1 MRVRARVLKY
11 LFGCSLGLLA
21 LAAARVAIADP
32 PSASPPAPPAA
43 IQMADIPLRADSDT
57 RYAEGVLQRVAVT
70 DPDATLGPALEAI
83 GKSADEKLY
92 EFQPAQLR
100 TLPIMRVESLERH
113 WVFDANRLAR
123 WQADL
128 RQATAWYAS
137 DAAELLRRRAAW
149 QAIKD
154 SSSAAGLPPALA
166 DRVDAVQAQLT
177 AAAQAL
183 SIPLS
188 RQAALEQRANAVEER
203 IKAGHRAVSDAI
215 NDIDARLMRI
225 DSPPLWDAGKSQD
238 TGEDTLALL
247 RTGLDIEVRFARDY
261 GAAGSGNQR
270 ALHVLQLLLL
280 PLLLWLARKSRDA
293 IRAGVMSETAAGV
306 LGRPLSTWLLLSMLG
321 VLALEPDAPL
331 MVQQVALV
339 LAAVPVLRLLPP
351 SARRQLDQWPH
362 VITALFLA
370 ERLGFLFLANTLF
383 YRLSTVALTA
393 LALAAILWL
402 LHRTRRQVHPA
413 ASARLASI
421 LRAIAW
427 GAAALLGVSLV
438 ANLFGNVS
446 LAEMLTSAVIGC
458 GYFGLVLYAG
468 VTVIITLLQLLLT
481 RQGISRFRLGREHAP
496 PLVQLLIRL
505 LTATAA
511 VGWAVYAM
519 DRFRILRA
527 TYAFVTE
534 VLSYTLTIGEV
545 SISLGNVLLFF
556 ISVIIAFWAARTIR
570 LILRD
575 EVLTRM
581 ALPRGVGNSVAS
593 LSYYLV
599 LLLGLGIALSA
610 AGFQTSQLTIVFG
623 ALGVG
628 IGFGLQGVVNNF
640 VSGLILMFERPIQPG
655 DVVEISGTSGQVRDI
670 GMRATRIKTF
680 EGADVIVPNG
690 TLLSDK
696 LTNWTMLDRS
706 RRIEASIGLAYG
718 TDPRQA
724 IALLDAV
731 ARDTP
736 GIVADPAPTVL
747 FMGIGASTLDF
758 SVRAWTYDFDRWID
772 IRSDLLTRL
781 YDALRQAG
789 IEIAF
794 PQRDLHLRTVS
805 EEAGAALARA
815 GAPVASAA
823 AESASAASTAST
835 ASAASTATTRTTRV
849 PSAPSATHEPSEP
862 RPPPR

>member
-1 MRVRARVLKY
+1 MRVRARLLTC
-11 LFGCSLGLLA
+11 LFGLILGLLSLTQARLA
-21 LAAARVAIADP
+21 LADP
-32 PSASPPAPPAA
+32 PAATPPALPAAPAA
-43 IQMADIPLRADSDT
+43 IQMGDIPLRADSDM
-57 RYAEGVLQRVAVT
+57 RYAEGVLQRVATT

-83 GKSADEKLY
+83 TKSTDEKLY

-113 WVFDANRLAR
+113 WVFDAHRLAR

-137 DAAELLRRRAAW
+137 DAAELLRRRDAW
-149 QAIKD
+149 QAIKN
-154 SSSAAGLPPALA
+154 SASAASLPPALA
-166 DRVDAVQAQLT
+166 DRVDAVLAQLT

-183 SIPLS
+183 SGPLS
-188 RQAALEQRANAVEER
+188 RQAGLEQRANAVEER
-203 IKAGHRAVSDAI
+203 IKAGHRAVAEAI
-215 NDIDARLMRI
+215 NDIDARLMRV
-225 DSPPLWDAGKSQD
+225 DSPPLWDLGKTQDTSQD
-238 TGEDTLALL
+238 TMALL
-247 RTGLDIEVRFARDY
+247 RTGIDIEARFARDY
-261 GAAGSGNQR
+261 SGTGSGNQR
-270 ALHVLQLLLL
+270 ALHVIQIVLLVF
-280 PLLLWLARKSRDA
+280 LLWLARKSRDA

-306 LGRPLSTWLLLSMLG
+306 LGRPLSTWLLLSMVA

-351 SARRQLDQWPH
+351 SARRQLDLWPY

-383 YRLSTVALTA
+383 YRVSTVALTVVA
-393 LALAAILWL
+393 LSAILWL
-402 LHRTRRQVHPA
+402 LRRSRRPTSAPA
-413 ASARLASI
+413 PTRLAGT
-421 LRAIAW
+421 LRGIAW
-427 GAAALLGVSLV
+427 VAVALLCVSLA
-438 ANLFGNVS
+438 ANLVGNVS

-468 VTVIITLLQLLLT
+468 VTVIITLVQVMLA
-481 RQGISRFRLGREHAP
+481 RQGIARFRLAREHAP

-505 LTATAA
+505 LTVAA
-511 VGWAVYAM
+511 VVGWAVYAM

-527 TYAFVTE
+527 TYAFTVQ
-534 VLSYTLTIGEV
+534 VLSYTLTVGEV
-545 SISLGNVLLFF
+545 SISLGNVLLFL
-556 ISVIIAFWAARTIR
+556 ISVVIAFWAARTIR

-581 ALPRGVGNSVAS
+581 ALPRGVGNSIAS

-655 DVVEISGTSGQVRDI
+655 DVVDISGTSGQVRDI

-696 LTNWTMLDRS
+696 LTNWTLLDRS
-706 RRIEASIGLAYG
+706 RRIEVSIGLAYG
-718 TDPRQA
+718 TEPNRA
-724 IALLDAV
+724 IEVLDAV

-736 GIVADPAPTVL
+736 GVATEPAPTVL
-747 FMGIGASTLDF
+747 FMGFGASTLDF
-758 SVRAWTYDFDRWID
+758 SVRAWTHDFDRWIN
-772 IRSDLLTRL
+772 IRSDMMTRMV
-781 YDALRQAG
+781 DALRQAD

-794 PQRDLHLRTVS
+794 PQRDLHLRSVS
-805 EEAGAALARA
+805 DEAGAALDAVLSGARRPQ
-815 GAPVASAA
+815 APASDDPLAPD
-823 AESASAASTAST
+823 TP
-835 ASAASTATTRTTRV
+835 TR
-849 PSAPSATHEPSEP
+849 
-862 RPPPR
+862 

>member
-1 MRVRARVLKY
+1 MRVRARLLTC
-11 LFGCSLGLLA
+11 LFGLILGLMGLTQARLA
-21 LAAARVAIADP
+21 LADP
-32 PSASPPAPPAA
+32 PATTAPALPAAPAA
-43 IQMADIPLRADSDT
+43 IQMGDIPLRADSDT
-57 RYAEGVLQRVAVT
+57 RYAEAVLQRVATT

-83 GKSADEKLY
+83 TKSTDEKLY

-113 WVFDANRLAR
+113 WVFDAHRLAR

-137 DAAELLRRRAAW
+137 DAAELLRRRDAW
-149 QAIKD
+149 QAIKN
-154 SSSAAGLPPALA
+154 SASAASLPPALA
-166 DRVDAVQAQLT
+166 DRVDAVLAQLT

-183 SIPLS
+183 SGPLS
-188 RQAALEQRANAVEER
+188 RQAGLEQRANAVEER
-203 IKAGHRAVSDAI
+203 IKAGHRAVAEAI
-215 NDIDARLMRI
+215 NDIDARLMRV
-225 DSPPLWDAGKSQD
+225 DSPPLWDLGKTQDTSQD
-238 TGEDTLALL
+238 TMALL
-247 RTGLDIEVRFARDY
+247 RTGIDIEARFARDY
-261 GAAGSGNQR
+261 SGTGSGNQR
-270 ALHVLQLLLL
+270 ALHVIQIVLLVF
-280 PLLLWLARKSRDA
+280 LLWLARKSRDA

-306 LGRPLSTWLLLSMLG
+306 LGRPLSTWLLLSMVA

-339 LAAVPVLRLLPP
+339 LAAAPVLRLLPP
-351 SARRQLDQWPH
+351 SARRQLDLWPY

-383 YRLSTVALTA
+383 YRLSTVALTVVA
-393 LALAAILWL
+393 LSAILWL
-402 LHRTRRQVHPA
+402 LRRGRRPA
-413 ASARLASI
+413 SSPAPTRLAGM
-421 LRAIAW
+421 LRGIAW
-427 GAAALLGVSLV
+427 VAVALLCVSLA
-438 ANLFGNVS
+438 ANLVGNVS

-468 VTVIITLLQLLLT
+468 VTVIITLVQVMLA
-481 RQGISRFRLGREHAP
+481 RQGIARFRLAREHAP

-505 LTATAA
+505 LTVAA
-511 VGWAVYAM
+511 VVGWAVYAM

-527 TYAFVTE
+527 TYAFTTQ
-534 VLSYTLTIGEV
+534 VLSYTLTVGEV
-545 SISLGNVLLFF
+545 SISLGNVLLFL
-556 ISVIIAFWAARTIR
+556 ISVVIAFWAARTIR

-581 ALPRGVGNSVAS
+581 ALPRGVGNSIAS

-696 LTNWTMLDRS
+696 LTNWTLLDRS
-706 RRIEASIGLAYG
+706 RRIEVSIGLAYG
-718 TDPRQA
+718 TEPNRA
-724 IALLDAV
+724 IAVLDAV

-736 GIVADPAPTVL
+736 GVVAEPAPTVL
-747 FMGIGASTLDF
+747 FMGFGASTLDF
-758 SVRAWTYDFDRWID
+758 SVRAWTHDFDRWIN
-772 IRSDLLTRL
+772 IRSDLMTRMV
-781 YDALRQAG
+781 DALRQAG
-789 IEIAF
+789 IEIAY
-794 PQRDLHLRTVS
+794 PQRDLHLRSVS
-805 EEAGAALARA
+805 DEAGAALDAVLSGARRPQ
-815 GAPVASAA
+815 APASDDPLAPD
-823 AESASAASTAST
+823 TP
-835 ASAASTATTRTTRV
+835 TR
-849 PSAPSATHEPSEP
+849 
-862 RPPPR
+862 

>member
-1 MRVRARVLKY
+1 MRVRARTLYV
-11 LFGCSLGLLA
+11 LFGLILGLLGLTQA
-21 LAAARVAIADP
+21 RLAWADP
-32 PSASPPAPPAA
+32 PAATPPTAPAA
-43 IQMADIPLRADSDT
+43 PAVIQMGDIPLRADSDT
-57 RYAEGVLQRVAVT
+57 RYAEGVMQRVATT
-70 DPDATLGPALEAI
+70 DPDAKLGPALEAI
-83 GKSADEKLY
+83 AKSADEKLY

-113 WVFDANRLAR
+113 WVFDAHRLAR

-137 DAAELLRRRAAW
+137 DAAELLRRRDAW
-149 QAIKD
+149 HAIKN
-154 SSSAAGLPPALA
+154 STAAASLPPALA
-166 DRVDAVQAQLT
+166 DRVDAVVAQLT
-177 AAAQAL
+177 AAALAL
-183 SIPLS
+183 SGPLS
-188 RQAALEQRANAVEER
+188 NQAQLELRANAVEER
-203 IKAGHRAVSDAI
+203 IKAGQRAVAEAI
-215 NDIDARLMRI
+215 NDIDARLMRV
-225 DSPPLWDAGKSQD
+225 DSPPLWDLGKTQD
-238 TGEDTLALL
+238 TSEDTMALL
-247 RTGLDIEVRFARDY
+247 STGIDIEARFARDY
-261 GAAGSGNQR
+261 SGTGSGNQR
-270 ALHVLQLLLL
+270 ALHVIQIVLLVF
-280 PLLLWLARKSRDA
+280 LLWLARKSRDA

-306 LGRPLSTWLLLSMLG
+306 LGRPLSAWLLLSMVA

-331 MVQQVALV
+331 MVQQIALV

-351 SARRQLDQWPH
+351 SARRQLDLWPYA
-362 VITALFLA
+362 ITALFLA

-393 LALAAILWL
+393 VSLAAIVWL
-402 LHRTRRQVHPA
+402 LRRRRRDTPPP
-413 ASARLASI
+413 ASARLAGM

-427 GAAALLGVSLV
+427 GAVALLCVSLA

-468 VTVIITLLQLLLT
+468 VTVIITLMQVLLA
-481 RQGISRFRLGREHAP
+481 RQGIARFRLAREHAP

-505 LTATAA
+505 LTVAA
-511 VGWAVYAM
+511 FLGWAVYAM

-527 TYAFVTE
+527 TYAFTTQ
-534 VLSYTLTIGEV
+534 VLSYTLTVGEV
-545 SISLGNVLLFF
+545 SISLGNVLLFLV
-556 ISVIIAFWAARTIR
+556 SVVIAFWAARTIR

-581 ALPRGVGNSVAS
+581 ALPRGVGNSIAS

-680 EGADVIVPNG
+680 DGADVIVPNG

-696 LTNWTMLDRS
+696 LTNWTLLDRS
-706 RRIEASIGLAYG
+706 RRIEVSIGLAYG
-718 TDPRQA
+718 TEPKRA
-724 IALLDAV
+724 IEVLDAV

-736 GIVADPAPTVL
+736 GVVVEPAPTVL
-747 FMGIGASTLDF
+747 FMGFGASTLDF
-758 SVRAWTYDFDRWID
+758 SVRAWTYDFDRWIN
-772 IRSDLLTRL
+772 IRSDMMARMV
-781 YDALRQAG
+781 DALRQAD

-794 PQRDLHLRTVS
+794 PQRDLHLRSVS
-805 EEAGAALARA
+805 EEAGAALDAVLSGARRSQPHP
-815 GAPVASAA
+815 GPGGIS
-823 AESASAASTAST
+823 
-835 ASAASTATTRTTRV
+835 
-849 PSAPSATHEPSEP
+849 
-862 RPPPR
+862 

>member
-1 MRVRARVLKY
+1 MRVRARLLTC
-11 LFGCSLGLLA
+11 LFGLILGLLSLTQARLA
-21 LAAARVAIADP
+21 LADP
-32 PSASPPAPPAA
+32 PAATPPALPAAPAA
-43 IQMADIPLRADSDT
+43 IQMGDIPLRADSDM
-57 RYAEGVLQRVAVT
+57 RYAEGVLQRVATT

-83 GKSADEKLY
+83 TKSTDEKLY

-113 WVFDANRLAR
+113 WVFDAHRLAR

-137 DAAELLRRRAAW
+137 DAAELLRRRDAW
-149 QAIKD
+149 QAIKN
-154 SSSAAGLPPALA
+154 SASAASLPPALA
-166 DRVDAVQAQLT
+166 DRVDAVLAQLT

-183 SIPLS
+183 SGPLS
-188 RQAALEQRANAVEER
+188 RQAGLEQRANAVEER
-203 IKAGHRAVSDAI
+203 IKAGHRAVAEAI
-215 NDIDARLMRI
+215 NDIDARLMRV
-225 DSPPLWDAGKSQD
+225 DSPPLWDLGKTQDTSQD
-238 TGEDTLALL
+238 TMALL
-247 RTGLDIEVRFARDY
+247 RTGIDIEARFARDY
-261 GAAGSGNQR
+261 SGTGSGNQR
-270 ALHVLQLLLL
+270 ALHVIQIVLLVF
-280 PLLLWLARKSRDA
+280 LLWLARKSRDA

-306 LGRPLSTWLLLSMLG
+306 LGRPLSTWLLLSMVA

-351 SARRQLDQWPH
+351 SARRQLDLWPY

-383 YRLSTVALTA
+383 YRVSTVALTVVA
-393 LALAAILWL
+393 LSAILWL
-402 LHRTRRQVHPA
+402 LRRSRRPTSAPA
-413 ASARLASI
+413 PTRLAGT
-421 LRAIAW
+421 LRGIAW
-427 GAAALLGVSLV
+427 VAVALLCVSLA
-438 ANLFGNVS
+438 ANLVGNVS

-468 VTVIITLLQLLLT
+468 VTVIITLVQVMLA
-481 RQGISRFRLGREHAP
+481 RQGIARFRLAREHAP

-505 LTATAA
+505 LTVAA
-511 VGWAVYAM
+511 VVGWAVYAM

-527 TYAFVTE
+527 TYAFTVQ
-534 VLSYTLTIGEV
+534 VLSYTLTVGEV
-545 SISLGNVLLFF
+545 SISLGNVLLFL
-556 ISVIIAFWAARTIR
+556 ISVVIAFWAARTIR

-581 ALPRGVGNSVAS
+581 ALPRGVGNSIAS

-655 DVVEISGTSGQVRDI
+655 DVVDISGTSGQVRDI

-696 LTNWTMLDRS
+696 LTNWTLLDRS
-706 RRIEASIGLAYG
+706 RRIEVSIGLAYG
-718 TDPRQA
+718 TEPNRA
-724 IALLDAV
+724 IEVLDAV

-736 GIVADPAPTVL
+736 GVATEPAPTVL
-747 FMGIGASTLDF
+747 FMGFGASTLDF
-758 SVRAWTYDFDRWID
+758 SLRAWTHDFDRWIN
-772 IRSDLLTRL
+772 IRSDLMTRMV
-781 YDALRQAG
+781 DALRQAD

-794 PQRDLHLRTVS
+794 PQRDLHLRSVS
-805 EEAGAALARA
+805 DEAGAALDAVLSGARKPQ
-815 GAPVASAA
+815 APAPDDPLVPD
-823 AESASAASTAST
+823 TP
-835 ASAASTATTRTTRV
+835 TR
-849 PSAPSATHEPSEP
+849 
-862 RPPPR
+862 

>member
-1 MRVRARVLKY
+1 MRVRARILNG
-11 LFGCSLGLLA
+11 LFGWMLCLPSL
-21 LAAARVAIADP
+21 V
-32 PSASPPAPPAA
+32 SAQATPAPTPPAA
-43 IQMADIPLRADSDT
+43 PAPATAAIITMAEIPLRADTDL
-57 RYAEGVLQRVAVT
+57 RYAEGVLQRVATT
-70 DPDATLGPALEAI
+70 DPGATLSPPLDAI
-83 GKSADEKLY
+83 AKSADEKLY

-113 WVFDANRLAR
+113 WIFDARRLAR
-123 WQADL
+123 WHADL
-128 RQATAWYAS
+128 RQATAWYAT
-137 DAAELLRRRAAW
+137 DAAELFRRHAAW

-154 SSSAAGLPPALA
+154 SPTAASLPPALA
-166 DRVDAVQAQLT
+166 DRVDAVLAQLT
-177 AAAQAL
+177 AAGQAL
-183 SIPLS
+183 SGPLS
-188 RQAALEQRANAVEER
+188 RQVELEQRANAIEER
-203 IKAGHRAVSDAI
+203 IKAGQRQVADAI
-215 NDIDARLMRI
+215 NDIDARLMRV
-225 DSPPLWDAGKSQD
+225 DSPPLWDLGKTRDDSE
-238 TGEDTLALL
+238 GTLALL
-247 RTGLDIEVRFARDY
+247 RTGLDIELRFARDY
-261 GAAGSGNQR
+261 GAADSGNQR
-270 ALHVLQLLLL
+270 ALHVLQVLLL

-351 SARRQLDQWPH
+351 AARRQLDEWPR

-370 ERLGFLFLANTLF
+370 ERLGFLFLANTSF

-402 LHRTRRQVHPA
+402 LHRTRHQTTPA

-427 GAAALLGVSLV
+427 GAATVLCVSLA
-438 ANLFGNVS
+438 ANVFGNVS

-481 RQGISRFRLGREHAP
+481 RQGISRFRLAREHAP
-496 PLVQLLIRL
+496 PLVQLMIRL
-505 LTATAA
+505 LTAAAA

-527 TYAFVTE
+527 TYAFMTE
-534 VLSYTLTIGEV
+534 VLSYTLTVGEI
-545 SISLGNVLLFF
+545 SISLGNVLVFL
-556 ISVIIAFWAARTIR
+556 ISVVIAFWAARTIR
-570 LILRD
+570 LILHD

-581 ALPRGVGNSVAS
+581 ALPRGVGNSIAS
-593 LSYYLV
+593 LTYYLV

-628 IGFGLQGVVNNF
+628 IGFGLQNVVNNF
-640 VSGLILMFERPIQPG
+640 VSGLILMFERPVQPG
-655 DVVEISGTSGQVRDI
+655 DVVDIAGTSGQVRDI

-690 TLLSDK
+690 TLLSEK

-706 RRIEASIGLAYG
+706 RRIEVSIGLAYG
-718 TDPRQA
+718 TEPRRV
-724 IALLDAV
+724 IELLDPV
-731 ARDTP
+731 ARQTP
-736 GIVADPAPTVL
+736 GVVTEPAPTVL
-747 FMGIGASTLDF
+747 FMGFGASTLDF
-758 SVRAWTYDFDRWID
+758 SIRAWTYDFDRWID
-772 IRSDLLTRL
+772 IRSDLMTRM
-781 YDALRQAG
+781 YDALREAG
-789 IEIAF
+789 IEIPF
-794 PQRDLHLRTVS
+794 PQRDLHLRSVS
-805 EEAGAALARA
+805 DK
-815 GAPVASAA
+815 ASAA
-823 AESASAASTAST
+823 LGAGR
-835 ASAASTATTRTTRV
+835 RTG
-849 PSAPSATHEPSEP
+849 EPGPNLSDSDAQA
-862 RPPPR
+862 R

>member
-1 MRVRARVLKY
+1 MLC
-11 LFGCSLGLLA
+11 LPSL
-21 LAAARVAIADP
+21 V
-32 PSASPPAPPAA
+32 SAQATPAPPPPAAPAPATAA
-43 IQMADIPLRADSDT
+43 IITMAEIPLRADTDL
-57 RYAEGVLQRVAVT
+57 RYAEGVLQRVATT
-70 DPDATLGPALEAI
+70 DPGATLSPPLDAI
-83 GKSADEKLY
+83 AKSADEKLY

-113 WVFDANRLAR
+113 WIFDARRLAR
-123 WQADL
+123 WHADL
-128 RQATAWYAS
+128 RQATAWYAT
-137 DAAELLRRRAAW
+137 DAAELFRRHAAW

-154 SSSAAGLPPALA
+154 SPTAASLPPALA
-166 DRVDAVQAQLT
+166 DRVDAVLAQLS
-177 AAAQAL
+177 AAGQAL
-183 SIPLS
+183 SGPLS
-188 RQAALEQRANAVEER
+188 RQVELEQRANAIEER
-203 IKAGHRAVSDAI
+203 IKAGQRQVADAI
-215 NDIDARLMRI
+215 NDIDARLMRV
-225 DSPPLWDAGKSQD
+225 DSPPLWDLGKTRDDSEG
-238 TGEDTLALL
+238 TMALL
-247 RTGLDIEVRFARDY
+247 RTGLDIELRFARDY
-261 GAAGSGNQR
+261 GAADSGNQR
-270 ALHVLQLLLL
+270 ALHVLQVLLL

-351 SARRQLDQWPH
+351 AARRQLDEWPR

-402 LHRTRRQVHPA
+402 LHRTRHQTTPA

-427 GAAALLGVSLV
+427 GAATVLCVSLA
-438 ANLFGNVS
+438 ANVFGNVS

-481 RQGISRFRLGREHAP
+481 RQGISRFRLAREHAP
-496 PLVQLLIRL
+496 PLVQLMIRL
-505 LTATAA
+505 LTAAAA

-527 TYAFVTE
+527 TYAFMTE
-534 VLSYTLTIGEV
+534 VLSYTLTVGEI
-545 SISLGNVLLFF
+545 SISLGNVLVFL
-556 ISVIIAFWAARTIR
+556 ISVVIAFWAARTIR
-570 LILRD
+570 LILHD

-581 ALPRGVGNSVAS
+581 ALPRGVGNSIAS
-593 LSYYLV
+593 LTYYLV

-628 IGFGLQGVVNNF
+628 IGFGLQNVVNNF
-640 VSGLILMFERPIQPG
+640 VSGLILMFERPVQPG
-655 DVVEISGTSGQVRDI
+655 DVVDIAGTSGQVRDI

-690 TLLSDK
+690 TLLSEK

-706 RRIEASIGLAYG
+706 RRIEVSIGLAYG
-718 TDPRQA
+718 TEPRRV
-724 IALLDAV
+724 IELLDPV
-731 ARDTP
+731 ARQTP
-736 GIVADPAPTVL
+736 GVVTEPAPTVL
-747 FMGIGASTLDF
+747 FMGFGASTLDF
-758 SVRAWTYDFDRWID
+758 SIRAWTYDFDRWID
-772 IRSDLLTRL
+772 IRSDLMTRM
-781 YDALRQAG
+781 YDALREAG
-789 IEIAF
+789 IEIPF

-805 EEAGAALARA
+805 DE
-815 GAPVASAA
+815 ASAA
-823 AESASAASTAST
+823 LGAVR
-835 ASAASTATTRTTRV
+835 RTG
-849 PSAPSATHEPSEP
+849 EPGPNLSDSDAQA
-862 RPPPR
+862 R

>member
-1 MRVRARVLKY
+1 MRVRARLLTC
-11 LFGCSLGLLA
+11 LFGLILGLLGLTQARLA
-21 LAAARVAIADP
+21 LADP
-32 PSASPPAPPAA
+32 PATTAPALPAAPAA
-43 IQMADIPLRADSDT
+43 IQMGDIPLRADSDT
-57 RYAEGVLQRVAVT
+57 RYAEAVLQRVATT

-83 GKSADEKLY
+83 TKSTDEKLY

-113 WVFDANRLAR
+113 WVFDAHRLAR

-137 DAAELLRRRAAW
+137 DAAELLRRRDAW
-149 QAIKD
+149 QAIKN
-154 SSSAAGLPPALA
+154 SASAASLPPALA
-166 DRVDAVQAQLT
+166 DRVDAVLAQLT

-183 SIPLS
+183 SGPLS
-188 RQAALEQRANAVEER
+188 RQAGLEQRANAVEER
-203 IKAGHRAVSDAI
+203 IKAGHRAVAEAI
-215 NDIDARLMRI
+215 NDIDARLMRV
-225 DSPPLWDAGKSQD
+225 DSPPLWDLGKTQDTSQD
-238 TGEDTLALL
+238 TMALL
-247 RTGLDIEVRFARDY
+247 RTGIDIEARFARDY
-261 GAAGSGNQR
+261 SGTGSGNQR
-270 ALHVLQLLLL
+270 ALHVIQIVLLVF
-280 PLLLWLARKSRDA
+280 LLWLARKSRDA

-306 LGRPLSTWLLLSMLG
+306 LGRPLSTWLLLSMVA

-339 LAAVPVLRLLPP
+339 LAAAPVLRLLPP
-351 SARRQLDQWPH
+351 SARRQLDLWPY

-383 YRLSTVALTA
+383 YRLSTVALTVVA
-393 LALAAILWL
+393 LSAILWL
-402 LHRTRRQVHPA
+402 LRRGRRPA
-413 ASARLASI
+413 SSPAPTRLAGM
-421 LRAIAW
+421 LRGIAW
-427 GAAALLGVSLV
+427 VAVALLCVSLA
-438 ANLFGNVS
+438 ANLVGNVS

-468 VTVIITLLQLLLT
+468 VTVIITLVQVMLA
-481 RQGISRFRLGREHAP
+481 RQGIARFRLAREHAP

-505 LTATAA
+505 LTVAA
-511 VGWAVYAM
+511 VVGWAVYAM

-527 TYAFVTE
+527 TYAFTTQ
-534 VLSYTLTIGEV
+534 VLSYTLTVGEV
-545 SISLGNVLLFF
+545 SISLGNVLLFL
-556 ISVIIAFWAARTIR
+556 ISVVIAFWAARTIR

-581 ALPRGVGNSVAS
+581 ALPRGVGNSIAS

-696 LTNWTMLDRS
+696 LTNWTLLDRS
-706 RRIEASIGLAYG
+706 RRIEVSIGLAYG
-718 TDPRQA
+718 TEPNRA
-724 IALLDAV
+724 IAVLDAV

-736 GIVADPAPTVL
+736 GVVAEPAPTVL
-747 FMGIGASTLDF
+747 FMGFGASTLDF
-758 SVRAWTYDFDRWID
+758 SVRAWTYDFDRWIN
-772 IRSDLLTRL
+772 IRSDLMTRMV
-781 YDALRQAG
+781 DALRQAG
-789 IEIAF
+789 IEIAY
-794 PQRDLHLRTVS
+794 PQRDLHLRSVS
-805 EEAGAALARA
+805 DEAGAALDAVLSGARR
-815 GAPVASAA
+815 S
-823 AESASAASTAST
+823 
-835 ASAASTATTRTTRV
+835 RRD
-849 PSAPSATHEPSEP
+849 SEP
-862 RPPPR
+862 GGIS

>member
-1 MRVRARVLKY
+1 MRVRARIFAC
-11 LFGCSLGLLA
+11 LFGLILGLLSLAQARLA
-21 LAAARVAIADP
+21 LADP
-32 PSASPPAPPAA
+32 PPPTTAPPLAA
-43 IQMADIPLRADSDT
+43 IQMGDIPLRADSDT
-57 RYAEGVLQRVAVT
+57 RYAEGVLQRVAT
-70 DPDATLGPALEAI
+70 ADPDAKLGPLLEAI
-83 GKSADEKLY
+83 AKSADEKLY

-113 WVFDANRLAR
+113 WIFDARRLAR

-137 DAAELLRRRAAW
+137 DAAELLRRRDAW
-149 QAIKD
+149 QAIK
-154 SSSAAGLPPALA
+154 SSAFAASLPPALA
-166 DRVDAVQAQLT
+166 DRVDAVLAQLT
-177 AAAQAL
+177 GAAQAL
-183 SIPLS
+183 SGPLS
-188 RQAALEQRANAVEER
+188 RQADLEQRANAVEER
-203 IKAGHRAVSDAI
+203 IKAGQRSVAEAI
-215 NDIDARLMRI
+215 NDIDARLMRV
-225 DSPPLWDAGKSQD
+225 DSPPLWDLGKTQD
-238 TGEDTLALL
+238 TSEDTMALL
-247 RTGLDIEVRFARDY
+247 HTGIDIEARFAREY
-261 GAAGSGNQR
+261 SASGSGNQR
-270 ALHVLQLLLL
+270 ALHVIQIALLVLM
-280 PLLLWLARKSRDA
+280 LWLARKSRDA

-306 LGRPLSTWLLLSMLG
+306 LGRPLSTWLLLSMLA

-339 LAAVPVLRLLPP
+339 LAAAPVLRLLPP
-351 SARRQLDQWPH
+351 SARRQLDLWPYA
-362 VITALFLA
+362 ITALFLA

-393 LALAAILWL
+393 VSLAAILWL
-402 LHRTRRQVHPA
+402 LRRGRRQPQSPA
-413 ASARLASI
+413 PTRLAGM
-421 LRAIAW
+421 LRGIAW
-427 GAAALLGVSLV
+427 VAVGLLCVSL
-438 ANLFGNVS
+438 ASNLFGNVS

-468 VTVIITLLQLLLT
+468 VTVIITLVQVLLA
-481 RQGISRFRLGREHAP
+481 RQGISRFRLAREHAP

-505 LTATAA
+505 LTFAA
-511 VGWAVYAM
+511 VVGWAVYAM

-527 TYAFVTE
+527 TYAYATQI
-534 VLSYTLTIGEV
+534 LSYTLTVGEV
-545 SISLGNVLLFF
+545 SISLGNVLLFL
-556 ISVIIAFWAARTIR
+556 ISVVIAFWAARTIR

-581 ALPRGVGNSVAS
+581 ALPRGVGNSIAS

-610 AGFQTSQLTIVFG
+610 AGFETSQLTIVFG

-690 TLLSDK
+690 TLLSEK
-696 LTNWTMLDRS
+696 LTNWTLLDRS
-706 RRIEASIGLAYG
+706 RRIEVSIGLAYG
-718 TDPRQA
+718 TEPNRA
-724 IALLDAV
+724 IDVLDAV
-731 ARDTP
+731 ARETA
-736 GIVADPAPTVL
+736 GVVTEPAPTVL
-747 FMGIGASTLDF
+747 FMGFGASTLDF
-758 SVRAWTYDFDRWID
+758 SIRAWTHDFDNWIN
-772 IRSDLLTRL
+772 IRSDLMARM

-805 EEAGAALARA
+805 DE
-815 GAPVASAA
+815 ASAA
-823 AESASAASTAST
+823 LGVGRRTGAPGSNAPESDTPA
-835 ASAASTATTRTTRV
+835 R
-849 PSAPSATHEPSEP
+849 
-862 RPPPR
+862 